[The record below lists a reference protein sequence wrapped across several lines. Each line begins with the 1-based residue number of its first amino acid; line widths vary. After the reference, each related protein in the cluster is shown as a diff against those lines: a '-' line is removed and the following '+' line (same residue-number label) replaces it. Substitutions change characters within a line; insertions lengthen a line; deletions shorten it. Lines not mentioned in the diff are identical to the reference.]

1 MSANPNAGPVSLG
14 CGTKRMVWFTG
25 STAVLEGMGFCYNW
39 DHGTAASADY
49 QRMNEV
55 ELPSITNAR
64 FFAGVA
70 AQGKA
75 ACTGGQF
82 IEIYEP
88 GSTCNILSQTSTTIG
103 VGILTCNAGGTYA
116 GYWKYAGFEGEGSA
130 VPLQTVDRSSTA
142 GVCLAKLQ
150 VGQPSGLLE
159 CLTCT
164 AGGATTMMVGG
175 VTAFETA
182 TPASDATFTVADGTI
197 AGLKKKFV
205 VKGTQTTNNI
215 VITING
221 IRVDGSTALVTD
233 TMDTTNE
240 EITLAWNGD
249 WYCTGI
255 SGGTVA

>member
-1 MSANPNAGPVSLG
+1 MDMSINSPTKKGNVRSLW
-14 CGTKRMVWFTG
+14 VWFEGT
-25 STAVLEGMGFCYNW
+25 TALKEGQGVCYNW
-39 DHGTAASADY
+39 DYGTAASVDAR
-49 QRMNEV
+49 RMNHV

-70 AQGKA
+70 ARAYSAKS
-75 ACTGGQF
+75 TGQM
-82 IEIYEP
+82 IEIYGP
-88 GSTCNILSQTSTTIG
+88 GSCCNVLSLSSNTIG
-103 VGILTCNAGGTYA
+103 VGLTTCIAGGTYA
-116 GYWKYAGFEGEGSA
+116 GYFKYAGFEGEGSA
-130 VPLQTVDRSSTA
+130 VPLQTIDRSSTA
-142 GVCLAKLQ
+142 GLCFAKLQ
-150 VGQPSGLLE
+150 EGVPSGLIELI
-159 CLTCT
+159 TAT

-175 VTAFETA
+175 VTCFETA

-240 EITLAWNGD
+240 EITICWNGD